1 MHKALPLYLLI
12 LFWLFQVTALSA
24 QDAVLQFEHPVLNA
38 IERAEDAGF
47 LTADESLLQRIYTI
61 HAPHLLR
68 DEFAGIESPILKCF
82 TPVMMEFERR
92 RGELSLQNIQ
102 EIEILIQPQV
112 TAATQQYISP
122 SGKFIL
128 YYETTGTHAV
138 TLDDTNNSGVPDYVE
153 KAAFAADSSWN
164 YQVGNLGFVD
174 PILPATP
181 YEIFFRNFQFY
192 GTTTSSMGT
201 TFITIHSNF
210 NGFPANDHPEGNRI
224 GALYVTIAHELK
236 HAIQYA
242 TNLWR
247 GEAGSFN
254 WSEMDA
260 TMMEE
265 TTFDDVN
272 DYYNYLVSSNSI
284 FRNPQVATPRAYWH
298 LTWKLYFAEVFGM
311 EFWVDVW
318 ERFITDN
325 FKPFRTAMQ
334 ETLNQTGDSL
344 PLEHIKNHMWHMASG
359 PEFSVVNYG
368 FEERVFYPNSSFD
381 YSFVSVP
388 DSLPAG
394 ERTLPRF
401 GARYNRIESPPG
413 EEGNPRITL
422 RYTAAG
428 TDIGLVGFHT
438 DGTASTF
445 IRTTTTANDSLVV
458 VAPWSWSDLTRVG
471 IAVVNN
477 GETASS
483 YMLKVDSELPEALFL
498 AQNYPNP
505 FNPSTRIEFL
515 LPERSNVKL
524 QVFDITGRLTETL
537 TDREYVQG
545 SHTVT
550 FNAQNL
556 ASGVY
561 FYRLITSRGIISK
574 KMVLVK

>member
-1 MHKALPLYLLI
+1 MHKIFPVYI
-12 LFWLFQVTALSA
+12 LSIFWLFQVPHLSA

-38 IERAEDAGF
+38 IEHAEEVGL
-47 LTADESLLQRIYTI
+47 LTPDESLLQRIYTF

-68 DEFAGIESPILKCF
+68 NEFSGIESPILRCF

-92 RGELSLQNIQ
+92 RGELNPQTIQ
-102 EIEILIQPQV
+102 EIETLIQPQNS
-112 TAATQQYISP
+112 AATQQHISP

-128 YYETTGTHAV
+128 YYETDGTHV
-138 TLDDTNNSGVPDYVE
+138 VPLDDTNSSGVPDYIE

-164 YQVGNLGFVD
+164 YQIQNLGFVD
-174 PILPATP
+174 PVLPATP
-181 YEIFFRNFQFY
+181 YEIYFRNFQFY

-201 TFITIHSNF
+201 TYITIHSNF

-224 GALYVTIAHELK
+224 GALYATIAHELK

-247 GEAGSFN
+247 GEAGSLN

-265 TTFDDVN
+265 ITYDDVN
-272 DYYNYLVSSNSI
+272 DYYNYIVSSNSI

-298 LTWKLYFAEVFGM
+298 VTWKLYFAEVFGM

-325 FKPFRTAMQ
+325 FKPFRVAIQ
-334 ETLNQTGDSL
+334 ETLDLTGDSL

-359 PEFSVVNYG
+359 SEFSTVNFG
-368 FEERVFYPNSSFD
+368 FEERDFYPNSSFEH
-381 YSFVSVP
+381 SFVSVP
-388 DSLPAG
+388 DSLPG
-394 ERTLPRF
+394 EQSLPRY
-401 GARYNRIESPPG
+401 GARYNRVESPPG

-438 DGTASTF
+438 DGTASAL
-445 IRTTTTANDSLVV
+445 IRTTTTDDDSLVV
-458 VAPWSWSDLTRVG
+458 VAPWRWADLTRVG

-483 YMLKVDSELPEALFL
+483 FMIKVDSELPEALSL

-505 FNPSTRIEFL
+505 FNPSTRIDFV

-524 QVFDITGRLTETL
+524 QVYDITGRLIQTL
-537 TDREYVQG
+537 TDREYAQG
-545 SHTVT
+545 NHTVT
-550 FNAQNL
+550 FTAQNL